1 MEVGCDEQQ
10 LLGEFELAIKIEL
23 AWLQGASSRFAGFS
37 SKAKQAP
44 VEEATA
50 EQPAPEEALLSPSKR
65 AKTGAF
71 GQQVHFEPV

>member
-10 LLGEFELAIKIEL
+10 LWGEFELAVKIEL

-44 VEEATA
+44 AEEATA
-50 EQPAPEEALLSPSKR
+50 EQPALEEALLSPSKR
-65 AKTGAF
+65 AKTGGF
-71 GQQVHFEPV
+71 GQQVHFEPL